1 MAKKGDGR
9 KGTFTFLRLPIA
21 KQYVWPESR
30 TKWFLIGLTGCLVV
44 LAYFAVDRF
53 FGKSSFVSN
62 GPLSSF
68 HAGIEKDCAACHQ
81 PVKSVSNEKCSAC
94 HELTGDKL
102 GVYTF
107 AAHYVYRSGD
117 LQRTKGTHHEIP
129 CFACH
134 TEHVGRENQITKVND
149 TRCETC
155 HDFGSFNKKH
165 PQFEFISKKTPDDQN
180 LEFPHTQHVREIM
193 TRKNLTDIEKA
204 CLYCH
209 NPKPDGKAFQPISF
223 DQNCDAC
230 HLTSTDKT
238 PPLSERDLANPNM
251 PGVMTLDAI
260 QQSNEPGTRWAFF
273 VSPSEFQK
281 RGGGLVKSPVYHA
294 DPWIMENLKR
304 IRKTLYPDQGLAD
317 LLQTSGLTS
326 QDPATLSA
334 DLYKEA
340 VEKLRDYATELRG
353 HPERAVQDELNKI
366 DSLIKTV
373 ERRLNDPSVHIDAA
387 TFVQQ
392 PKINPALNKEQADAL
407 KNFAL
412 DLTEPCRKCHT
423 VSDSGILRV
432 QSDQTVLH
440 RAEFNHRAHVLQRRC
455 LDCHVSISIAQQ
467 LKTTGAM
474 DPSKD
479 NAAIQNIPGIENC
492 QSCHSPDLVSN
503 RCITCHEFHPNKDR
517 SRMLLYLD

>member
-9 KGTFTFLRLPIA
+9 KGTFSFLRLPIA

-30 TKWFLIGLTGCLVV
+30 TKWFLIGFAGCLIV
-44 LAYFAVDRF
+44 LGYFAVDRF

-68 HAGIEKDCAACHQ
+68 HAGFEKDCAACHQ
-81 PVKSVSNEKCSAC
+81 AGKSVSNEKCSAC
-94 HELTGDKL
+94 HELVGDKL

-117 LQRTKGTHHEIP
+117 VQRAKGAHHEIP

-134 TEHVGRENQITKVND
+134 TEHVGRDNQITKVSD
-149 TRCETC
+149 SRCETC
-155 HDFGSFNKKH
+155 HDFGSFNQKH
-165 PQFEFISKKTPDDQN
+165 PQFAFVAKKIPDDQN
-180 LEFPHTQHVREIM
+180 LDFPHTQHVREIM

-230 HLTSTDKT
+230 HLSSTDKT
-238 PPLSERDLANPNM
+238 PPLPETDPANPNV
-251 PGVMTLDAI
+251 PGVMTLEAI

-304 IRKTLYPDQGLAD
+304 IRKILYPDQGLAD
-317 LLQTSGLTS
+317 LLQTSGLAG
-326 QDPATLSA
+326 QDSSTQSA
-334 DLYKEA
+334 DLYREA
-340 VEKLRDYATELRG
+340 VQELKEYAIELRG
-353 HPERAVQDELNKI
+353 HPERAVQDDLNQI
-366 DSLIKTV
+366 DVLIKNV
-373 ERRLNDPSVHIDAA
+373 ERRLKDPSVSIDAA
-387 TFVQQ
+387 VFVKQ
-392 PKINPALNKEQADAL
+392 PKINPVLSKEQADAW
-407 KNFAL
+407 KNLAL

-423 VSDSGILRV
+423 VSDSSILRV
-432 QSDQTVLH
+432 QSDQRVLH
-440 RAEFNHRAHVLQRRC
+440 RAEFNHHAHILQKRC
-455 LDCHVSISIAQQ
+455 LDCHVSIPIAEQ
-467 LKTTGAM
+467 LKTTGSI
-474 DPSKD
+474 DPAKD
-479 NAAIQNIPGIENC
+479 NATIQNIPGIENC
-492 QSCHSPDLVSN
+492 QSCHSADRVSN
-503 RCITCHEFHPNKDR
+503 RCVTCHEFHPNKDR
-517 SRMLLYLD
+517 SNLLLYMD